1 MGSTVSWSPAVHRRE
16 ECRMFHRVAAT
27 VRVVTPIAILVA
39 IALASEAGM
48 RWW

>member
-1 MGSTVSWSPAVHRRE
+1 
-16 ECRMFHRVAAT
+16 MFHRVAAT
-27 VRVVTPIAILVA
+27 VRLVMPVAILIA